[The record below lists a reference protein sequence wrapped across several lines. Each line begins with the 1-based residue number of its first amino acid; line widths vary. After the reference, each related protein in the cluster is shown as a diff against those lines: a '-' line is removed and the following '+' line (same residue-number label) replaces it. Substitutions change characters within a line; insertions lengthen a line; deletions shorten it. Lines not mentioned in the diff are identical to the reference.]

1 MRLKSVKLTVYFK
14 TDGLRNLDPGD
25 VLRRALVSTLVLLL
39 GAVDDQVAGLVDLDP
54 LGGGQVQV
62 VAVLLPL
69 DQGLGVTL
77 GRRALENHVVAEDSV
92 GVLRHG
98 PEVISE
104 VWKKVSGQF
113 IECHFAEAQ
122 LAG

>member
-1 MRLKSVKLTVYFK
+1 MNFK

-39 GAVDDQVAGLVDLDP
+39 GAVDDQVAGLVNLDP

-113 IECHFAEAQ
+113 IECHFTEAHF
-122 LAG
+122 AG